1 MSIQVAQPYPD
12 TRGNIQGDV
21 ENAARSHAY
30 DGVDKLRTSAPQS
43 LIDTDFEYG
52 VQPTKW
58 ETIQMQ
64 NNRQSMYYDSQ
75 VPVPIVAATG
85 ITSDNASPRSLITVN
100 TTATNLAVAQPI
112 YIQDALNV
120 FLNGWYYIESFT
132 SGTSFTYYASGQV
145 PTSVNYFN
153 PANTYAYAGQFYS
166 NGAMKLAASAF
177 TFSGT
182 TITVT
187 TVDPHGI
194 SAGSLIYVTGLTGG
208 TPAPNGA
215 FVVTTAPTNNT
226 FSYTAITAPTVAITN
241 TVGNTNVFARPAGN
255 VIPRPFDGGV
265 QFTAG
270 ANVPN
275 AQIIRQTRRYF
286 RYQSGKAIQFS
297 TGSSLAPAIQVSTM
311 TSSGTTITTATVS
324 AHNLAVGTIIK
335 VANAVQAE
343 YNGNFTI
350 LTTPTPNTMTYR
362 AVTTPS
368 AATATTLTQYRLNPV
383 TWYGSVNRVGI
394 FDLQNGL
401 FFEYDGRTLFCVRR
415 SSTTQLQ
422 GTVQVTRG
430 SGLVTGLGTAFATQL
445 NTRDYVVIRGQSYRV
460 LNIASDTQLYIS
472 PEYRG
477 ASYTGSAAGG
487 FVMSRTIDTKVPQ
500 SQWWDPAN
508 GTGQSG
514 YNLDITRMQMWYID
528 YSWYGAG
535 VARFGF
541 RATGGAI
548 IYVYGYTHNNI
559 EYEAYMRSG
568 NLPAHYEVDGL
579 LPDTQITATYDNTQ
593 IVGSS
598 LQVLSTAGFPSSGSI
613 RVTQAGNGGSAEVMT
628 YSLITPT
635 SFVISGRAQTGASLT
650 NQSFTF
656 SSTAICSVE
665 YVSPDTAV
673 SLSHWGSSVIMDGR
687 FDDDKSLIF
696 NYGSFSNISIPANA
710 TVPIL
715 ALRIA
720 PSVDSGQTGTFGN
733 KEIVNHMQLQ
743 PVSLG
748 LITSGPFLI
757 QLTLNAFV
765 TNFSGSFVSPTIG
778 SQVSSSLAQ
787 VALNTTNTATITG
800 GESAAAAYTNTTGE
814 TSLDLSQVRDLGNSI
829 LGGGLVNTVPNSRAN
844 VFPDG
849 PDILYIAATNTT
861 SGALNLLARLS
872 WKESQA

>member
-1 MSIQVAQPYPD
+1 
-12 TRGNIQGDV
+12 
-21 ENAARSHAY
+21 
-30 DGVDKLRTSAPQS
+30 
-43 LIDTDFEYG
+43 
-52 VQPTKW
+52 
-58 ETIQMQ
+58 
-64 NNRQSMYYDSQ
+64 
-75 VPVPIVAATG
+75 
-85 ITSDNASPRSLITVN
+85 
-100 TTATNLAVAQPI
+100 
-112 YIQDALNV
+112 
-120 FLNGWYYIESFT
+120 
-132 SGTSFTYYASGQV
+132 
-145 PTSVNYFN
+145 
-153 PANTYAYAGQFYS
+153 
-166 NGAMKLAASAF
+166 
-177 TFSGT
+177 
-182 TITVT
+182 
-187 TVDPHGI
+187 
-194 SAGSLIYVTGLTGG
+194 
-208 TPAPNGA
+208 
-215 FVVTTAPTNNT
+215 
-226 FSYTAITAPTVAITN
+226 
-241 TVGNTNVFARPAGN
+241 
-255 VIPRPFDGGV
+255 
-265 QFTAG
+265 
-270 ANVPN
+270 
-275 AQIIRQTRRYF
+275 
-286 RYQSGKAIQFS
+286 
-297 TGSSLAPAIQVSTM
+297 
-311 TSSGTTITTATVS
+311 
-324 AHNLAVGTIIK
+324 
-335 VANAVQAE
+335 
-343 YNGNFTI
+343 
-350 LTTPTPNTMTYR
+350 
-362 AVTTPS
+362 
-368 AATATTLTQYRLNPV
+368 
-383 TWYGSVNRVGI
+383 
-394 FDLQNGL
+394 
-401 FFEYDGRTLFCVRR
+401 
-415 SSTTQLQ
+415 
-422 GTVQVTRG
+422 
-430 SGLVTGLGTAFATQL
+430 LVTGLGTAFATQL
-445 NTRDYVVIRGQSYRV
+445 NTRDYIVIRGQSYRV

-477 ASYTGSAAGG
+477 ASYVGSTVGG
-487 FVMSRTIDTKVPQ
+487 FVVSRTIDTKVPQ
-500 SQWWDPAN
+500 SEWWDPAN

-541 RATGGAI
+541 RAKGGAI
-548 IYVYGYTHNNI
+548 TYVYGFTHNNV

-598 LQVLSTAGFPSSGSI
+598 LQVLSTAGFPPSGSI
-613 RVTQAGNGGSAEVMT
+613 RVQQAGNGGTAEVMT

-635 SFVISGRAQTGASLT
+635 SFVISGRAQAGASLT

-673 SLSHWGSSVIMDGR
+673 ALSHWGSSVIMDGR

-696 NYGSFSNISIPANA
+696 NYGSFSNISIPAGA

-720 PSVDSGQTGTFGN
+720 PSIDSGQTGTFGN

-765 TNFSGSFVSPTIG
+765 TNFSGSFVSPIIG

-861 SGALNLLARLS
+861 GGALNLLARLS